1 MDRMLARLDILIAI
15 GERHDLQILDVLDN
29 LGANWAEIE
38 DFYVDL
44 VESGKTSILT
54 GKPFTV
60 EEAADQLW
68 ADLHRMAELHWL
80 RSITR
85 EQAEIM
91 EATVGRTICGRIII
105 CQGVDFPAYTLTQEW
120 DRANAERGMYDS
132 EE

>member
-1 MDRMLARLDILIAI
+1 MDRMEILRAI
-15 GERHDLQILDVLDN
+15 GERYTLQILDVLDN
-29 LGANWAEIE
+29 LGANWTEIE
-38 DFYVDL
+38 SFYVDL
-44 VESGKTSILT
+44 VEGGKTNILT

-60 EEAADQLW
+60 KEAADQLW

-91 EATVGRTICGRIII
+91 EATVGRTIYGRIVI

-120 DRANAERGMYDS
+120 DHANKEGTY
-132 EE
+132 E